1 MIDQLAQKKRLS
13 LCHVQ
18 SMSAVA
24 GAGDRGCTFCKAE
37 SHELWRCL
45 DCGGGP
51 ACSPCVERFEAHK
64 FEGYS
69 CDCTPGSCRNILAHP
84 MDVAS
89 DAEDNLH
96 WPTPISTDDEE
107 PAKPTL

>member
-1 MIDQLAQKKRLS
+1 
-13 LCHVQ
+13 
-18 SMSAVA
+18 MSAV
-24 GAGDRGCTFCKAE
+24 GADCTFCRAV
-37 SHELWRCL
+37 SQELWRCL

-84 MDVAS
+84 MDVPS
-89 DAEDNLH
+89 DAEDEPLR

-107 PAKPTL
+107 PEKPTPL